1 MILSFTNVL
10 TVAMTCVELRKRIMH
25 WVIDTAAKINFVAVP
40 LIQQIPG
47 SLVYE
52 RLKKTSTLF
61 SGHSRFASV
70 ICAVLGLESLQKQW
84 NLTPKPHGRLF
95 GWSDIYLVITS
106 RVQLEQS
113 GVQIV
118 LLSVT
123 NPISSSANTTAG
135 GRRCLKIGG
144 CLVPY
149 AERSE
154 GVLPWWFPIGPKT
167 LWPLMASRI
176 AAG

>member
-10 TVAMTCVELRKRIMH
+10 TVAMTCVELRKRIMY
-25 WVIDTAAKINFVAVP
+25 WVIDTAAKINFVALP
-40 LIQQIPG
+40 LILEKITG

-61 SGHSRFASV
+61 SGRSRFASV
-70 ICAVLGLESLQKQW
+70 ICAVLGLESLQKQR

-95 GWSDIYLVITS
+95 GWSDIYLVTTS

-113 GVQIV
+113 GVQVV

-135 GRRCLKIGG
+135 GRMCLKIGG
-144 CLVPY
+144 CL
-149 AERSE
+149 
-154 GVLPWWFPIGPKT
+154 G
-167 LWPLMASRI
+167 
-176 AAG
+176 